1 MTPAEGEQDGLQRL
15 ATLAAAGDREST
27 EQLLAAVHRMVH
39 RYCRGRLARFRGS
52 EHSAD
57 DVAQEVCIAVLSAL
71 PHYRDEGRPFEAF
84 VYRIASFKVADLQRS
99 LYRHAQPQADL
110 PDMVDLSDGP
120 EQLAVRSSD
129 TQEVRALLEQL
140 PETLRELMM
149 LRVGVGLSAEA
160 TGRALGMSSGAV
172 RVAQHRAVQRL
183 RVLAGQAS
191 REQAERWHS

>member
-1 MTPAEGEQDGLQRL
+1 M
-15 ATLAAAGDREST
+15 LAASGDRAST
-27 EQLLAAVHRMVH
+27 EQLLAAVHQMVH

-71 PHYRDEGRPFEAF
+71 PQYRDEGRPFEAF
-84 VYRIASFKVADLQRS
+84 VYKIASFKVADLQRAH
-99 LYRHAQPQADL
+99 YRHAQPHADL
-110 PDMVDLSDGP
+110 PDMVDVSDGP
-120 EQLAVRSSD
+120 EQIALRGSD
-129 TQEVRALLEQL
+129 SEEARALLDQL
-140 PETLRELMM
+140 PETLRELMI

-183 RVLAGQAS
+183 RVLAGQSESA
-191 REQAERWHS
+191 RPQRWPS